1 MKLTGS
7 PQETGEKSTVR
18 YSATDG
24 SKTKVGTMSAQKE
37 SGLLVPVQRQGGRL
51 VSPRRR

>member
-7 PQETGEKSTVR
+7 PQDTGDKSTVR

-24 SKTKVGTMSAQKE
+24 TKTKVGTMSAQKE
-37 SGLLVPVQRQGGRL
+37 SGLWCLSNVKADG
-51 VSPRRR
+51 S